1 MIDKILC
8 LRGDIDTTITGK
20 IMDSIL
26 ALNEDDEDLEPIH
39 LYIQSD
45 GGVAMDGYSLVDIIK
60 YNSIKIN

>member
-26 ALNEDDEDLEPIH
+26 ALNEDDEDLEEE
-39 LYIQSD
+39 
-45 GGVAMDGYSLVDIIK
+45 V
-60 YNSIKIN
+60 